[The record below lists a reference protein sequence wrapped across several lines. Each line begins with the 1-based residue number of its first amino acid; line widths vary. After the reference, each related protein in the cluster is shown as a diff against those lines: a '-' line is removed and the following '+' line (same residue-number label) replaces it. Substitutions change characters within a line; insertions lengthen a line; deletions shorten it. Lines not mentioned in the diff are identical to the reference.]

1 MYIIIIVGLVWTFCI
16 YASMSGTETQT
27 AMPGAT
33 GPASFILAFCEV
45 FMSQPFNVPVISRYV
60 SVSGWC

>member
-1 MYIIIIVGLVWTFCI
+1 
-16 YASMSGTETQT
+16 MSGTETQA

-33 GPASFILAFCEV
+33 GPTSFILAFCEV

-60 SVSGWC
+60 SESGWCYHFVQEEILIELI